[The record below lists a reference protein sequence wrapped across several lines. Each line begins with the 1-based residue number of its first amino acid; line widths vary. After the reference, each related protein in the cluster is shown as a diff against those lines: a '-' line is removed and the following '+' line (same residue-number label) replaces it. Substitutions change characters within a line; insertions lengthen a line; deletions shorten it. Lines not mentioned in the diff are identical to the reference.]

1 VPLPQE
7 KIAISTMT
15 MHSTM
20 TIVVIHGLR
29 LEGRS
34 GVVGLLSAGAPVSGC
49 DDARGGVT
57 AAADAEPAAGVAR
70 TWAAAV
76 IGTIALD
83 SDTGRGSDT
92 RRGGALGAAGEAEP
106 GVAEPGEREPREV
119 KPDNNEPR
127 ELKSGDDEPRE
138 SEPGDDEPREGEP
151 GDDVPGEGEPGD
163 DVPGE
168 DRSGDGSVAMPSA
181 TLLRAAMMTMG
192 S

>member
-1 VPLPQE
+1 MP
-7 KIAISTMT
+7 
-15 MHSTM
+15 STM

-34 GVVGLLSAGAPVSGC
+34 GLVGLLSADAPVSGC

-57 AAADAEPAAGVAR
+57 AAAGAEPAAGVTR

-76 IGTIALD
+76 VGTIALD
-83 SDTGRGSDT
+83 SDTGCGGDT
-92 RRGGALGAAGEAEP
+92 RRGGALAAAGEAEP
-106 GVAEPGEREPREV
+106 GEAEPGQREPREV
-119 KPDNNEPR
+119 KPGDDEPR

-138 SEPGDDEPREGEP
+138 SEPGDDEPREAEP
-151 GDDVPGEGEPGD
+151 GDDVPGVAEPGD

-168 DRSGDGSVAMPSA
+168 DQSGDGPVAMPSA

-192 S
+192 L